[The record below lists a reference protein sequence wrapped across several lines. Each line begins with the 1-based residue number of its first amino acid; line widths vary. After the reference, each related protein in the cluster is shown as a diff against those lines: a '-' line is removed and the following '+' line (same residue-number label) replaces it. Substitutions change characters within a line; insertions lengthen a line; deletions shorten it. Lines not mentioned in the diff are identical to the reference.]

1 MHLSSRSTLRH
12 RKPPHPTSDSS
23 SSSAAPPLICSY
35 NRCLFPERVNIRL
48 IGNDNSNEIVL
59 GHIDLMLHST
69 PNLKDVLPNKTS
81 LVSLAAYAICSLDAP
96 TYIIKLLIGLSHP
109 VEDRWLP
116 LKLTD
121 IVDIQWNG
129 ERLVEALEFCKE
141 FGQEWGV
148 EMATSEIRSGALRDP
163 QLNIQVYQRIRNSPI
178 FARAEKEQ
186 WGRRAA
192 DVSAWCWYNAI
203 MKESEAPEERRA
215 LAKFWVKCARVR
227 RQYHNYL
234 DNLLSIHHPSQTL
247 LLAHFDKMRVAAEL
261 MS

>member
-1 MHLSSRSTLRH
+1 MYLSSHSTLRH
-12 RKPPHPTSDSS
+12 RRPSHPISDSS

-35 NRCLFPERVNIRL
+35 HKCLFSERVDIRL
-48 IGNDNSNEIVL
+48 IGNDNSNELVL
-59 GHIDLMLHST
+59 GHIDLMLHTT
-69 PNLKDVLPNKTS
+69 PSLIDVPPDKTS
-81 LVSLAAYAICSLDAP
+81 LVSSAAYTIRSLDAP

-116 LKLTD
+116 LKLAD
-121 IVDIQWNG
+121 IVSIQWNG
-129 ERLVEALEFCKE
+129 ERLVEALAFCKE
-141 FGQEWGV
+141 FGQERGV
-148 EMATSEIRSGALRDP
+148 QMATSEISALRDP
-163 QLNIQVYQRIRNSPI
+163 QLNIRVYQRIRNSPI

-192 DVSAWCWYNAI
+192 DVSAWCWYHTI